1 MVFKTV
7 VNGKRAQCKGQRQ
20 TILVIIDCEASQ
32 SGAFWVYLMSCSFS
46 LFTTAASWNV
56 AGSSLVSH
64 GHREEFGEGV
74 AADLAPGER
83 REVASS
89 MGNSLCG

>member
-32 SGAFWVYLMSCSFS
+32 SGAFLSLLMSCSFS

-64 GHREEFGEGV
+64 GHREELGRSCNQTLPLGEG
-74 AADLAPGER
+74 G
-83 REVASS
+83 EVASS